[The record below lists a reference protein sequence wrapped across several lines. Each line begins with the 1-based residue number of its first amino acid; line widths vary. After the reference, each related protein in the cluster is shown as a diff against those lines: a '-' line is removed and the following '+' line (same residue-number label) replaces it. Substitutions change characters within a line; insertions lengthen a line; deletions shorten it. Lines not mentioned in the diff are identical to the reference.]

1 VRKFLIALLGA
12 LVLQLGLVQAAV
24 ADDTTTSSS
33 TPAPSSS
40 TTTSSSTPAPSSST
54 TTSSSTPAPSSSTTT
69 TTTPGGTEPQT
80 GVFDRRPAS
89 GPVQT
94 VIAVKSITPCVP
106 PQGASSPE
114 VEVVLFNE
122 RDLQQGVLTIDEL
135 FQVNADGTW
144 SGKVTVPADA
154 ALGQNVIV
162 AACFASPTDVE
173 PFLIYQPQG
182 FTVTAA
188 AVPPPAPPGAV
199 SENPTFVG

>member
-40 TTTSSSTPAPSSST
+40 TTTSSSTPAPSSS
-54 TTSSSTPAPSSSTTT
+54 TT